1 MKQAVLIIDDG
12 EFEIY
17 QSFAEAR
24 AYLMANI
31 DWILHHF
38 ADSHHLV
45 REDVIMVVGTLRAH
59 NYTML
64 VSNFAPRT
72 TLTFNVHAHPEKG
85 QPWGTWAVNK
95 PVQASSK
102 VSSFSSTP
110 YDDDSRPGQ
119 ALKYTAKVSD
129 VSSSPRCVMF
139 WEELTSRDAV
149 MLAKLRFAPGG
160 SEPGLY
166 P

>member
-1 MKQAVLIIDDG
+1 MKQAVLVIDDG

-24 AYLMANI
+24 AYLVANI

-45 REDVIMVVGTLRAH
+45 REDVIIVIGTLKAH

-64 VSNFAPRT
+64 VSSFAPRT
-72 TLTFNVHAHPEKG
+72 TLTFNVHANPEKG
-85 QPWGTWAVNK
+85 KPWGTWAVNK
-95 PVQASSK
+95 PIQASSK
-102 VSSFSSTP
+102 VALGSLSSSVQYEDEP
-110 YDDDSRPGQ
+110 RPNQ

-129 VSSSPRCVMF
+129 VSGSPR
-139 WEELTSRDAV
+139 
-149 MLAKLRFAPGG
+149 
-160 SEPGLY
+160 
-166 P
+166 